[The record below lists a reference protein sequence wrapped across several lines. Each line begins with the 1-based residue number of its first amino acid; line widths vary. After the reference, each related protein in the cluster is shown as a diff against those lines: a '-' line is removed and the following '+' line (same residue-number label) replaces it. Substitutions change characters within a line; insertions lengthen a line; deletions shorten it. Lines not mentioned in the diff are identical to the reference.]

1 MKSVMIKVR
10 VASESFGSGKPNI
23 VYSSCQERMTAA
35 IARAI
40 RRGVFN
46 KTRFEG
52 RRGMTRQYT
61 DREKVILR
69 KEGLEMANKKLT
81 NLASTMEMRG
91 ERQKRQDE
99 RDTES
104 KKS

>member
-1 MKSVMIKVR
+1 MMMKVR
-10 VASESFGSGKPNI
+10 VSSESFGSGKPNI
-23 VYSSCQERMTAA
+23 VYRSCHERMTAA

-46 KTRFEG
+46 KTRLEG
-52 RRGMTRQYT
+52 KHGMTRLYT
-61 DREKVILR
+61 NRKKGILR
-69 KEGLEMANKKLT
+69 KKGIRMANKKFT
-81 NLASTMEMRG
+81 NLANTMGMRG